1 MTTIII
7 LIVLYAIFRIVVYA
21 ISCHLS
27 NKNGG
32 QGPSSYPAYYVSC
45 FGTIRQVTAWGK
57 EGAKLGCELRVPYP
71 VDVQQNGRTIKEIV
85 TIGVVFD
92 NAVDAKEA
100 ALVLQKN
107 GYRLREYVDHI
118 SDVDLEK
125 LGWLHLK
132 EEKK

>member
-21 ISCHLS
+21 ISRHLS

-32 QGPSSYPAYYVSC
+32 QGPGSYPAYYVSC

-57 EGAKLGCELRVPYP
+57 DGMKPGCELRVPYLT
-71 VDVQQNGRTIKEIV
+71 DVQQNGRTVKDYV
-85 TIGVVFD
+85 TVGVIFD

-118 SDVDLEK
+118 SDADLEK

-132 EEKK
+132 EDKK

>member
-21 ISCHLS
+21 ISRHLS

-32 QGPSSYPAYYVSC
+32 QGPGSYPAYYVSC

-57 EGAKLGCELRVPYP
+57 GGMKPGCELRVPYLT
-71 VDVQQNGRTIKEIV
+71 DVQQNGRTVKDYV
-85 TIGVVFD
+85 TVGVIFD

-118 SDVDLEK
+118 SDADLEK

-132 EEKK
+132 EDKK